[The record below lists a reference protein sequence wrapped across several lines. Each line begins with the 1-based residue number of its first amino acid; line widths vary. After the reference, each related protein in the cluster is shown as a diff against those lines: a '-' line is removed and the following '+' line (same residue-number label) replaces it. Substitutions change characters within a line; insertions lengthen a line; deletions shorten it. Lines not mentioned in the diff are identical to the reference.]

1 MEDRCVCCGEIIPE
15 GTQVCP
21 NCLVA
26 SKAPKVTIKPDGI
39 HELSKH
45 KYELEERIPN
55 CTVEI
60 LRCKVCG
67 DISIGWYRGE

>member
-1 MEDRCVCCGEIIPE
+1 MSEDRCVVCGNIVPE
-15 GTQVCP
+15 GRQVCP
-21 NCLVA
+21 NCM
-26 SKAPKVTIKPDGI
+26 VTIKPDGI

-45 KYELEERIPN
+45 QYELEERIPN

-67 DISIGWYRGE
+67 DISIGWYRGEQDG